1 MPTMNLEKPRA
12 GSAGLLALRL
22 AVAGILAWAGMSR
35 FGGDAPPV
43 AETLPG
49 AAPAE
54 LEVDPTLATAA
65 DPIADDATVHPEQPE
80 QVPTAQI
87 TPQGVQFDLGWNE
100 FAGVGE
106 LIMAAALLLGVLTR
120 FATLL
125 GTGAIAASVLSAQG
139 MIDLPKLITPL
150 ERAYQTNPAA
160 TLLLGA
166 IFLALL
172 IGGSGPGAID
182 NVWRR
187 RRMRLK
193 GAALPEAA

>member
-12 GSAGLLALRL
+12 GSAGLLVLRL

-43 AETLPG
+43 ADALPG

-65 DPIADDATVHPEQPE
+65 DPIADDNAVNPEPPASLPAAE
-80 QVPTAQI
+80 V
-87 TPQGVQFDLGWNE
+87 TPQGVKVDLGWNHVAAGAE
-100 FAGVGE
+100 LGLAGV
-106 LIMAAALLLGVLTR
+106 LLLGFFTR
-120 FATLL
+120 LVTFL
-125 GTGAIAASVLSAQG
+125 GFGGIAVSALSANG
-139 MIDLPKLITPL
+139 LVDLPEFLMPL
-150 ERAYQTNPAA
+150 ERAFQANPAA

-166 IFLALL
+166 VFLALF
-172 IGGSGPGAID
+172 IGGCGPVAMD

-193 GAALPEAA
+193 GATLPEAV